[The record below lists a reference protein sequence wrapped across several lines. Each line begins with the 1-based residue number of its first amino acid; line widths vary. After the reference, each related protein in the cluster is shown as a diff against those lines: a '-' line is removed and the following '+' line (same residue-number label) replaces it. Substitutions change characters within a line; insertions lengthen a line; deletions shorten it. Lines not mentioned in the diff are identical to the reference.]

1 MNVSSGKSGKL
12 QQRLSISGRKVFK
25 TGRAEPLCL
34 PRLDPRPADPSWK
47 LKSQHLQA
55 TIIERCSEAPYELV
69 YLNNDRQA
77 SPHPQVPSQLL
88 AELPLHVAAH
98 WDQVDHLDQSATT
111 AL

>member
-1 MNVSSGKSGKL
+1 MSSGKSGKL
-12 QQRLSISGRKVFK
+12 QQRLSISGRKVFR

-55 TIIERCSEAPYELV
+55 
-69 YLNNDRQA
+69 

-98 WDQVDHLDQSATT
+98 WDQGQAGTKAAGRGWWVVITWATG
-111 AL
+111 